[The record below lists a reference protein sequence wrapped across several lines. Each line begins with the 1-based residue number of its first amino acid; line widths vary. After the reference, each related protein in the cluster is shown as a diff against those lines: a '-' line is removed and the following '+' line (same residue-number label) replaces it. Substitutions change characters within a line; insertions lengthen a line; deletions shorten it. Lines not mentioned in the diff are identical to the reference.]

1 MDGNL
6 LLLCMPHCY
15 LDIVQDYCHFFF
27 FWGGSP
33 KIVCTIVGGLAKIV
47 LIRTRGEGGSKNPIF
62 TRTYYLD
69 VPLGEG
75 KKKTTSWFLWHI
87 QLYQIVTFG
96 TKIATSSDDG
106 VSRSPAQ
113 TTISLYRMPY
123 QSGTKAKATAHKAV
137 KVNRQNVP
145 MQNKRPGKKQ

>member
-1 MDGNL
+1 MKKT
-6 LLLCMPHCY
+6 
-15 LDIVQDYCHFFF
+15 ITF
-27 FWGGSP
+27 FWRP
-33 KIVCTIVGGLAKIV
+33 
-47 LIRTRGEGGSKNPIF
+47 
-62 TRTYYLD
+62 
-69 VPLGEG
+69 
-75 KKKTTSWFLWHI
+75 I

-145 MQNKRPGKKQ
+145 MQNKRPGKSNDACTPFLHISFDVKPQI